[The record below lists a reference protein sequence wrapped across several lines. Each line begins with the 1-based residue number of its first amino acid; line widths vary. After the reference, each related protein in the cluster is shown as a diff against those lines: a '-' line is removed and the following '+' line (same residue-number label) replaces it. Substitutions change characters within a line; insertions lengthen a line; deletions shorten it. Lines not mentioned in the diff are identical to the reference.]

1 MITVGWHEAG
11 DGERAGE
18 GGVGDFEVTKR
29 REMAVA
35 PLEIDS
41 GGKRQVQEEIQ
52 WGQLWT
58 SSG

>member
-1 MITVGWHEAG
+1 MITVGWHEG
-11 DGERAGE
+11 EDGERAGE

-29 REMAVA
+29 RAMAVA

-41 GGKRQVQEEIQ
+41 GGKQQVQEEIQ